1 MYMYMCST
9 VTCTHS
15 TRYQDTTTHRFIT
28 ACTERMTEIPDYLQF
43 NDMDNTP
50 NNNNDM
56 KSPSE
61 KSSSTSTGYPLE
73 MTVPQNRNTNYKNM
87 PTNLANNE
95 ITDEAAS
102 IFTPYGT
109 TGKTLGKS
117 LHQDNSQH
125 DDIIAEKMFDST
137 HINYE
142 RTTTPTTIHDFLLGK
157 EKPNSNNVSHSNSN
171 SDIGGPTRILNKHL
185 QQVSQNISPAN
196 EKNRSMS
203 PLSTIPPN
211 TAFNNLDFPINTMLD
226 NTYQGRRNNTQTNT
240 DLNTVQLDTVLDNYM
255 TNERSTTNSGA
266 SRNNLNLDLGDI
278 DNIRR
283 HSEVSNNNLIPEMTN
298 NRASISHQM
307 DFWNMQNVKNA
318 PVQQR
323 FDTLVEP
330 VDDINYDN
338 DQQKMD
344 KELSQIL
351 GDYNLN
357 FIDPFT
363 SDVQPTE
370 TNNTIQPVVTQPVMA
385 PMTQVRSYDNATTNF
400 QMDRK
405 HSLIEDPSTKKKFV
419 VPGVHSPQSP
429 RQTRQ
434 YSVGKKQQHRYSVP
448 NLHAPLN
455 NTYLPQNN
463 QGSNNNNN
471 NNNMINV
478 VPWKNPGS
486 PTSNNSFELEN
497 HQPRRILSADGNI
510 PLNFGNS
517 PPFPDQIDNSF
528 FNNEYLN
535 NNLSTGNINANV
547 PLQFP
552 TGTSNMYGNSS
563 MSPNNNPQFY
573 NYQQQQQQQ
582 NYMDQAGR
590 SKSTT
595 IANFGR
601 TYKSDLTMAS
611 TLQKNLAHHTSR
623 NSISSRQKSRTP
635 SIPNL
640 GGTTTTTIDENDK
653 PFTCTTCG
661 KSFRR
666 SEHLRRHIRSVH
678 SQERPFA
685 CTLCDKKFS
694 RSDNLSQHLKTH
706 KKK

>member
-1 MYMYMCST
+1 
-9 VTCTHS
+9 
-15 TRYQDTTTHRFIT
+15 
-28 ACTERMTEIPDYLQF
+28 MTEIPDFLQF
-43 NDMDNTP
+43 NDMDNSPTQ
-50 NNNNDM
+50 NDLN
-56 KSPSE
+56 SPSE
-61 KSSSTSTGYPLE
+61 KSSTTSTNYPLE
-73 MTVPQNRNTNYKNM
+73 MTVPQNRNTHYKDM
-87 PTNLANNE
+87 STNLDSNG
-95 ITDEAAS
+95 ITNEAAS

-117 LHQDNSQH
+117 LHQDTSQH
-125 DDIIAEKMFDST
+125 DDTIAEQMFDST

-157 EKPNSNNVSHSNSN
+157 EKNLSNNISHSNSN
-171 SDIGGPTRILNKHL
+171 SDLGAPTRILNKHL
-185 QQVSQNISPAN
+185 QQVSQNISPTN

-203 PLSTIPPN
+203 PLSSIPAN

-226 NTYQGRRNNTQTNT
+226 STYQGRRNKTPTTNN
-240 DLNTVQLDTVLDNYM
+240 DLNTIQLDTVLDNYM
-255 TNERSTTNSGA
+255 TNELTTTNSG
-266 SRNNLNLDLGDI
+266 SRSNMNLDLGDI

-307 DFWNMQNVKNA
+307 DFWNMQNMKDV
-318 PVQQR
+318 PHQQK
-323 FDTLVEP
+323 FDTLIEP
-330 VDDINYDN
+330 IEDVNYNN
-338 DQQKMD
+338 DEQKMD

-363 SDVQPTE
+363 SEPQTTE
-370 TNNTIQPVVTQPVMA
+370 FNNTVQPVVPQPHIV
-385 PMTQVRSYDNATTNF
+385 PITQVRSHDATTNF

-405 HSLIEDPSTKKKFV
+405 HSLIEDPTTQKKFAV
-419 VPGVHSPQSP
+419 AGVHSPQSP

-455 NTYLPQNN
+455 QIYLPQNN
-463 QGSNNNNN
+463 INMNNNKNN
-471 NNNMINV
+471 TINV
-478 VPWKNPGS
+478 VPWKNTGS
-486 PTSNNSFELEN
+486 PTSNNSFELET

-510 PLNFGNS
+510 PLNFGA
-517 PPFPDQIDNSF
+517 PFPETTQLPNQMDNSF
-528 FNNEYLN
+528 FTNEYLN
-535 NNLSTGNINANV
+535 NNLSTGNINAGL

-552 TGTSNMYGNSS
+552 TGTSNMYGNSTI
-563 MSPNNNPQFY
+563 SPNNNTQFY
-573 NYQQQQQQQ
+573 NYQQQPQ
-582 NYMDQAGR
+582 NYIDQTGR

-601 TYKSDLTMAS
+601 NYKSDLTMAS
-611 TLQKNLAHHTSR
+611 TLQKNLTHHTSR
-623 NSISSRQKSRTP
+623 NNISSRQKSRTP

-640 GGTTTTTIDENDK
+640 GGTTSTIDESDK

>member
-1 MYMYMCST
+1 
-9 VTCTHS
+9 
-15 TRYQDTTTHRFIT
+15 
-28 ACTERMTEIPDYLQF
+28 
-43 NDMDNTP
+43 
-50 NNNNDM
+50 
-56 KSPSE
+56 
-61 KSSSTSTGYPLE
+61 
-73 MTVPQNRNTNYKNM
+73 
-87 PTNLANNE
+87 
-95 ITDEAAS
+95 
-102 IFTPYGT
+102 
-109 TGKTLGKS
+109 
-117 LHQDNSQH
+117 
-125 DDIIAEKMFDST
+125 
-137 HINYE
+137 
-142 RTTTPTTIHDFLLGK
+142 
-157 EKPNSNNVSHSNSN
+157 
-171 SDIGGPTRILNKHL
+171 
-185 QQVSQNISPAN
+185 
-196 EKNRSMS
+196 MS
-203 PLSTIPPN
+203 PLSSIPAN
-211 TAFNNLDFPINTMLD
+211 TTFNNLDFPINTMLD
-226 NTYQGRRNNTQTNT
+226 NTYQGRRNKTPSNN
-240 DLNTVQLDTVLDNYM
+240 DLNPIQLDTVLDNYM
-255 TNERSTTNSGA
+255 ANDLTSTKSD
-266 SRNNLNLDLGDI
+266 SRGNMNLDLGDI

-307 DFWNMQNVKNA
+307 DFWNMKNMKDVSQN
-318 PVQQR
+318 QQK
-323 FDTLVEP
+323 FDTLIEP
-330 VDDINYDN
+330 VDDTNYNN
-338 DQQKMD
+338 DEQKMD

-363 SDVQPTE
+363 SEPQPTDF
-370 TNNTIQPVVTQPVMA
+370 NNTIQPSTTTVTNIPQQPNMI
-385 PMTQVRSYDNATTNF
+385 PMTQVRSHDATTSF

-405 HSLIEDPSTKKKFV
+405 HSLIEDPTTKKKFA

-455 NTYLPQNN
+455 QMYLPQNN
-463 QGSNNNNN
+463 NNNSNNNHNN
-471 NNNMINV
+471 TINV
-478 VPWKNPGS
+478 VPWKNTGS
-486 PTSNNSFELEN
+486 PTSNNSFELES

-510 PLNFGNS
+510 PLNFGA
-517 PPFPDQIDNSF
+517 PFLETTPQLPEQIDNSF

-563 MSPNNNPQFY
+563 VSPNHNNTQFY
-573 NYQQQQQQQ
+573 NNYQQQQ
-582 NYMDQAGR
+582 NYIDQAGR

-595 IANFGR
+595 IPNFGR
-601 TYKSDLTMAS
+601 NYKSDLTMAS
-611 TLQKNLAHHTSR
+611 TLQKNLNHHTSR
-623 NSISSRQKSRTP
+623 NSLNSRQKSRTP

-640 GGTTTTTIDENDK
+640 NGTTTSTIDENDK